1 MRDYLMLII
10 AAVSVFLTGPA
21 ATAHEQAVAF
31 TEITPRAAQSQQAAC
46 VLGVCR
52 MEIAHRF
59 SIHDAESA
67 LLSVLGER
75 PDLGFNPQAQA
86 KFEAYVAERFQLI
99 DGETDAVI
107 PLTPIGGE
115 VERGFYWVYQEAFA
129 PKAMRELKITSG
141 AMMDVIP
148 TQTNRVNVYIDGE
161 VRTLVFARD
170 PGPQSVSLR

>member
-1 MRDYLMLII
+1 
-10 AAVSVFLTGPA
+10 
-21 ATAHEQAVAF
+21 
-31 TEITPRAAQSQQAAC
+31 
-46 VLGVCR
+46 

-75 PDLGFNPQAQA
+75 PDLGFNAEAQS
-86 KFEAYVAERFQLI
+86 KFEAYVAERFQLS
-99 DGETDAVI
+99 DAETGALI

-115 VERGFYWVYQEAFA
+115 VERGFYWVYQEAYA
-129 PKAMRELKITSG
+129 PKAMAELMITNG

-148 TQTNRVNVYIDGE
+148 TQTNRVNVIIDGD